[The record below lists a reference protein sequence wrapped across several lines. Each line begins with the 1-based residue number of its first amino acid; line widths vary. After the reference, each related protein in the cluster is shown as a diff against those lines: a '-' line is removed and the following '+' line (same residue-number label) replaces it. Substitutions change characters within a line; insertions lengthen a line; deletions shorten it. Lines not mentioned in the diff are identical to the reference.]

1 METSDQDY
9 RLTRSNLHTRAQQS
23 PPFVIPTSKCSVDG
37 AMNGRRVCQ
46 KRSGRK
52 ESREGVGLADQTG
65 DTGSAARRVSPR
77 KNPGRNEREGE
88 SAGAAGS
95 SGVDSR
101 AGVGPV
107 ALTGVTW
114 TEVVNG

>member
-1 METSDQDY
+1 M
-9 RLTRSNLHTRAQQS
+9 
-23 PPFVIPTSKCSVDG
+23 PTSRCGVDG
-37 AMNGRRVCQ
+37 TMKGRRVCQ
-46 KRSGRK
+46 KRSGRN
-52 ESREGVGLADQTG
+52 ESREGLGLADQTG

-77 KNPGRNEREGE
+77 KNAGRNEREGE

-101 AGVGPV
+101 PGVGPV
-107 ALTGVTW
+107 AVTGVTW